1 MSRRLSGDRG
11 VTWTWTSFKTKTQEK
26 EALEVVGAG
35 YALIIQNDPD
45 FMGSQNK
52 IAQLDGRHPNGGK
65 RLRRS
70 RATPVPKW

>member
-1 MSRRLSGDRG
+1 MDKLQNQNPR
-11 VTWTWTSFKTKTQEK
+11 K

-52 IAQLDGRHPNGGK
+52 IAQLDGRHLTTLSFKAGF
-65 RLRRS
+65 S
-70 RATPVPKW
+70 